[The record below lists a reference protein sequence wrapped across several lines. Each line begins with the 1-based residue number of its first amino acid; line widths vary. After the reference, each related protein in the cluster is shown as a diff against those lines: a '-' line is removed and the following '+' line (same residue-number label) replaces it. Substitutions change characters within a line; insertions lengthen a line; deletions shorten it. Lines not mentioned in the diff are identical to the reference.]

1 MSVWGEALLALKY
14 EENHRQWS
22 GNMRST
28 VNIENYGQE
37 MDKCNTKIQ
46 RNKDYKQF
54 EQNGELSHKMIF
66 VH

>member
-1 MSVWGEALLALKY
+1 
-14 EENHRQWS
+14 
-22 GNMRST
+22 MRST